1 MNLSYNVTPSFI
13 DGSAGK
19 LFALHYAPL
28 KISEKSECIIIAASF
43 AEEMNRCRYMSTLL
57 AQSLANH
64 GYGFISVDA
73 YGTGDSEGDFKD
85 AGWEQACQDL
95 LAGISYAYTL
105 GYQKITLLGVRLG
118 ALQALKVSSEI
129 SNLKRLI
136 FWQPLINGQSA
147 LVQFLRIKIAASMNR
162 DEKPETI
169 QSLEAQIESGNHI
182 NVSGYDVSPEL
193 FRGTQATKFDD
204 YIDSVSVPVGWFTV
218 LSSADRKTPR
228 GDMMLIDKWRQ
239 NGTKIIHQELIGIP
253 FWQTHERAL
262 VPELVDA
269 TIQHVIETD

>member
-19 LFALHYAPL
+19 LFSLHYAPL
-28 KISEKSECIIIAASF
+28 KISNKSECIIIAASF

-57 AQSLANH
+57 AQSLTNH
-64 GYGFISVDA
+64 GYGFISIDA

-85 AGWEQACQDL
+85 TGWEQACQDL
-95 LAGISYAYTL
+95 LTGISYAYTL

-118 ALQALKVSSEI
+118 ALQALKISSEI

-169 QSLEAQIESGNHI
+169 QSLEAQIENGSHI

-193 FRGTQATKFDD
+193 FRGTQETKFDD

-228 GDMMLIDKWRQ
+228 GDIMLIDKWRQ
-239 NGTKIIHQELIGIP
+239 NGTEIIHRELIGIP

-262 VPELVDA
+262 VPDLVDA